1 MAPVSNAEARRLQQ
15 LRRDAAADA
24 QKGPST
30 TVIKASAGMPL
41 MSHEERRKLIER
53 PFMSRYI
60 PGKSWAGINT
70 GNAGSVPVEGHRT
83 WQVSPQDE
91 SYLRYGKAD
100 DEGSAD

>member
-1 MAPVSNAEARRLQQ
+1 
-15 LRRDAAADA
+15 
-24 QKGPST
+24 
-30 TVIKASAGMPL
+30 
-41 MSHEERRKLIER
+41 MSHTERRKLIER